1 MIDTQKVYE
10 YIKAIGNYD
19 DDEISRYAPLI
30 DNAVC
35 AVSQS
40 LGDGVDMDDARVIC
54 LAGAKANYT
63 ICLAKASGDGVV
75 DFKAG
80 DISISQSNDYIVQA
94 KQLLELAYED
104 CAMLVV
110 DDGFAF
116 LGV

>member
-1 MIDTQKVYE
+1 MIDKQKVYD
-10 YIKAIGNYD
+10 YIKAIGNYN
-19 DDEISRYAPLI
+19 DDEIGQYSPLI
-30 DNAVC
+30 DNAIS

-40 LGDGVDMDDARVIC
+40 LGNGVDTDDARVIC

-80 DISISQSNDYIVQA
+80 DISISQSNDYIAQA
-94 KQLLELAYED
+94 KQLLELAYKD
-104 CAMLVV
+104 CAVLIV

>member
-1 MIDTQKVYE
+1 MIDTQMVYD

-19 DDEISRYAPLI
+19 DEEIAQYSPLI
-30 DNAVC
+30 DNAISV
-35 AVSQS
+35 VSQS
-40 LGDGVDMDDARVIC
+40 LGDDVDMTDARVVA

-80 DISISQSNDYIVQA
+80 DISISQSNEYITQA
-94 KQLLELAYED
+94 KQLLELAYQD
-104 CAMLVV
+104 CAVLVV

>member
-19 DDEISRYAPLI
+19 EEEIAAYAPLI
-30 DNAVC
+30 DNAVS
-35 AVSQS
+35 AVCQS
-40 LGDGVDMDDARVIC
+40 LGDGVDMQDARVIC

-63 ICLAKASGDGVV
+63 ICLARASGDGVV

-80 DISISQSNDYIVQA
+80 DISISQSNDYIAQA
-94 KQLLELAYED
+94 KQLLELAYKD
-104 CAMLVV
+104 CAVLVV